1 MRQNDKYP
9 PHIVLMSPADNLVEN
24 NNLSIISGG
33 GVEFFIL
40 ATRWGTTKSQ
50 LQLNNINTKE
60 IFEM

>member
-1 MRQNDKYP
+1 
-9 PHIVLMSPADNLVEN
+9 MSPADNLVEN
-24 NNLSIISGG
+24 NNLSVISGG